1 MGVRRALGADGPSI
15 LTLVLKAG
23 LRQVVPGL
31 ALGGGLAFLGSRSLA
46 AVLFR
51 VEPRDPATFVAVTGV
66 LLAVGLLATLVP
78 AIRAT
83 RMDPVEALRKE

>member
-1 MGVRRALGADGPSI
+1 MGVRRALGADGSSI

-31 ALGGGLAFLGSRSLA
+31 ALGGGLAFLASRSLA

-51 VEPRDPATFVAVTGV
+51 VEATFVAVTGV

-83 RMDPVEALRKE
+83 RMDPVEALREE